1 MELLL
6 VSSTRAFH
14 SRILFGAL
22 VLVGAMLVG
31 SPSGAADERLP
42 TPPPTSFPKKRAS
55 LPTPPQSDPPPALPS
70 QMNAPQ
76 PIAPQAN
83 ASQPTMQPD
92 LRNGGVLE
100 RSYYYHRQQ
109 PTAGTL
115 QPMRSAI
122 EAGCIPQANGWYN
135 YGFPVQ
141 SYRYGWFGAERHDPR
156 WFWTKG
162 YYGDEIRTA
171 YRRSY

>member
-1 MELLL
+1 MDVLP
-6 VSSTRAFH
+6 VCPARDFY
-14 SRILFGAL
+14 SRILFGSL
-22 VLVGAMLVG
+22 VIVGATLVG
-31 SPSGAADERLP
+31 SSSRGADERLP
-42 TPPPTSFPKKRAS
+42 TPPQTNLPKKHAS
-55 LPTPPQSDPPPALPS
+55 LPTPPQSDPPPAPPP
-70 QMNAPQ
+70 QMNVRQ

-83 ASQPTMQPD
+83 TPQPPMPPD